1 MFGAIRPFS
10 FLIFLLVDIV
20 PSLTILKSLAIDRQ
34 ISFYYSI
41 LIALFGII
49 ISELAIKR
57 PYQVELLFFKLRF
70 AKLLRHFS
78 PFLVLKCYKKL
89 ILYYI
94 IFIFSCQDITLP
106 DLVNLFLIFRL
117 YTDPKSFDLRKS
129 MRKKVIKVALLV
141 SGLMAYLFSARAVLA
156 DPFTDLLLW
165 GGRQTEVQA
174 LTGLSGKDPI
184 LIVANLIRVLLG
196 FIGLIALVIIILG
209 GLRWMTAGGDE
220 DKVTAA
226 KKMIGRAIVGI
237 IIILASLAIA
247 QYVLNTLVT
256 ITY

>member
-1 MFGAIRPFS
+1 
-10 FLIFLLVDIV
+10 
-20 PSLTILKSLAIDRQ
+20 
-34 ISFYYSI
+34 
-41 LIALFGII
+41 
-49 ISELAIKR
+49 
-57 PYQVELLFFKLRF
+57 
-70 AKLLRHFS
+70 
-78 PFLVLKCYKKL
+78 
-89 ILYYI
+89 
-94 IFIFSCQDITLP
+94 
-106 DLVNLFLIFRL
+106 
-117 YTDPKSFDLRKS
+117 